1 VSTTARRDQ
10 RDVAV
15 LLPGWGTSP
24 TRLEPLAAALAG
36 HGVDAHVWDYHPTGT
51 LTELGAGLLTRLAR
65 LGSAPV
71 HLVGHSLGGMIAAVA
86 ATDEPGRVA
95 TVTTINTPWRGTWVS
110 YTGSGRLARA
120 LRWGSSELID
130 LRDRLRDHSHAVHGP
145 RWLLLSVL
153 ADVATPATT
162 ALRAGLVG
170 PRVVR
175 QVVATRGHSISLASP
190 KLHARVITH
199 VTGRPV
205 SAEDLVAE
213 APRLDAAS

>member
-1 VSTTARRDQ
+1 VTPTEHRDE

-51 LTELGAGLLTRLAR
+51 LGELGSGLVARLAR
-65 LGSAPV
+65 LGSGPV

-86 ATDEPGRVA
+86 ATDAPDRIA
-95 TVTTINTPWRGTWVS
+95 TITTINTPWRGTWVS
-110 YTGSGRLARA
+110 YTGSGGLARA
-120 LRWGSSELID
+120 LRWGSTELMD
-130 LRDRLRDHSHAVHGP
+130 LRARLRDHSRTIHGP

-153 ADVATPATT
+153 ADIATPATT
-162 ALRAGLVG
+162 ALRAGLAG
-170 PRVVR
+170 PRVAR
-175 QVVATRGHSISLASP
+175 QVIATRGHSISLASP
-190 KLHARVITH
+190 KLHARVISH
-199 VTGRPV
+199 VTDRTV
-205 SAEDLVAE
+205 TAEDLMAE